1 MPERV
6 LRAIS
11 RPTIDHRGPEFQ
23 ELTHRLLEEMK
34 LVFRTE
40 HPVLIYPSSATGA
53 WEAAI
58 TNVLSPGD
66 GVLAFNQGFFA
77 ENWAEVAERFGL
89 RVQFKSWD
97 ARRGLTAD
105 AVMEA
110 LHSDDGRNV
119 KAILV
124 VHNETSTGVTS
135 DVAAIGNAL
144 RESKSSALLMVDTVS
159 SLGATDFRHDEW
171 GVDVT
176 VTGSQ
181 KGLMLP
187 PGLSFV
193 ALSPRALAAS
203 ESAGLPNSY
212 WSWRDHLEF
221 NEKGFFPYT
230 PATNLFFG
238 LDEALLMLR
247 EEGLPEVLER
257 HARLAGAAR
266 AAISAWGLEAY
277 PLDPAE
283 SSNALTAVMMPDG
296 VDADE
301 VRRIVLERFDMS
313 LGTGLGMLK
322 GRIFR
327 VGHLGH
333 FNTLS
338 LMGTLAGVE
347 MGLVSA
353 GVPVNREGVSA
364 AMAFLLNE
372 NKVDELES

>member
-1 MPERV
+1 
-6 LRAIS
+6 
-11 RPTIDHRGPEFQ
+11 
-23 ELTHRLLEEMK
+23 
-34 LVFRTE
+34 
-40 HPVLIYPSSATGA
+40 
-53 WEAAI
+53 
-58 TNVLSPGD
+58 
-66 GVLAFNQGFFA
+66 
-77 ENWAEVAERFGL
+77 
-89 RVQFKSWD
+89 
-97 ARRGLTAD
+97 
-105 AVMEA
+105 
-110 LHSDDGRNV
+110 
-119 KAILV
+119 
-124 VHNETSTGVTS
+124 
-135 DVAAIGNAL
+135 
-144 RESKSSALLMVDTVS
+144 
-159 SLGATDFRHDEW
+159 
-171 GVDVT
+171 VDVT

-193 ALSPRALAAS
+193 ALSPGALAAS

-212 WSWRDHLEF
+212 WCWRDHLEF
-221 NEKGFFPYT
+221 NKKGFFPYT

-247 EEGLPEVLER
+247 EEGLSEVLQR

-266 AAISAWGLEAY
+266 AAVSAWGLESY

-301 VRRIVLERFDMS
+301 VRRIILERFDMS

-327 VGHLGH
+327 VGHLGD

>member
-1 MPERV
+1 
-6 LRAIS
+6 
-11 RPTIDHRGPEFQ
+11 
-23 ELTHRLLEEMK
+23 
-34 LVFRTE
+34 
-40 HPVLIYPSSATGA
+40 
-53 WEAAI
+53 
-58 TNVLSPGD
+58 
-66 GVLAFNQGFFA
+66 
-77 ENWAEVAERFGL
+77 
-89 RVQFKSWD
+89 
-97 ARRGLTAD
+97 
-105 AVMEA
+105 
-110 LHSDDGRNV
+110 
-119 KAILV
+119 
-124 VHNETSTGVTS
+124 
-135 DVAAIGNAL
+135 
-144 RESKSSALLMVDTVS
+144 
-159 SLGATDFRHDEW
+159 
-171 GVDVT
+171 
-176 VTGSQ
+176 
-181 KGLMLP
+181 MLP